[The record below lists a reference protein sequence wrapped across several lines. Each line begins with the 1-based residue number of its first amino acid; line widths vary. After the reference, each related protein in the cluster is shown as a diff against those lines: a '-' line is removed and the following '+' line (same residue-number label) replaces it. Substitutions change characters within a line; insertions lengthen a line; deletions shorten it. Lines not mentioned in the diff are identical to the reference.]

1 MIRGGVPIARPTR
14 PVTEADRRTR
24 RAPGGS
30 ARRLLSTLA
39 FRNDQYLWWQMAEY
53 GYDTYLIRAAPK
65 PCETA
70 RFETGLRV
78 QVAIPAATTCLS
90 AIGREKLEAIS
101 LPPGSTHCPY
111 QDLAGR
117 VDHTSTHSIP
127 SHPLRHVH
135 MHGRSPITF
144 GAGAFVGFGGPRR
157 LAVTLRGNLAGPEH
171 VCSAPNSCTVL
182 VGPTSGHGPPGSYR
196 DRVRDYAREAPGH
209 PATVRL
215 PNEFWSRRVL
225 KASIGGPSKTI
236 NPTRPKRPA
245 TGAPIHATFFDSIA
259 HNRHSLQGALIAGRL
274 AVLNIENIQHGTIR
288 RLLARTFR
296 DRLN

>member
-171 VCSAPNSCTVL
+171 VCSAPIHAPSWSDQHPGTAL
-182 VGPTSGHGPPGSYR
+182 RAPTAIGCATMPARPRATRRRSGYQMSSGLGACSKPPS
-196 DRVRDYAREAPGH
+196 EAPRKRS
-209 PATVRL
+209 TRL
-215 PNEFWSRRVL
+215 DQSVQQRVPQSTPPFSTASPIADIHS
-225 KASIGGPSKTI
+225 KA
-236 NPTRPKRPA
+236 R
-245 TGAPIHATFFDSIA
+245 
-259 HNRHSLQGALIAGRL
+259 
-274 AVLNIENIQHGTIR
+274 
-288 RLLARTFR
+288 
-296 DRLN
+296 